1 MKNCRLNPNIVSFF
15 KNFII
20 IISTIIGIL
29 FAILAVLFIL
39 SSAIGY
45 LMYFLNATDLMA
57 YIFDGCKHEID
68 TSFEYIFY
76 VGSKALSFIFVTLVG
91 AILIFL
97 LTIVIYSEARESYRY
112 KKRDLKYKFEGAEQ
126 PWYRILLSYII
137 VCDKTK

>member
-20 IISTIIGIL
+20 IISTILGIL

-57 YIFDGCKHEID
+57 YIFDGCKCEID
-68 TSFEYIFY
+68 TLFRYIFF
-76 VGSKALSFIFVTLVG
+76 VGLKALSFIFVALL
-91 AILIFL
+91 ILSL
-97 LTIVIYSEARESYRY
+97 ANVIYSEAKESYRY
-112 KKRDLKYKFEGAEQ
+112 KKRELKYKFEGVDQ

>member
-20 IISTIIGIL
+20 IISNILGIL

-45 LMYFLNATDLMA
+45 LMYFIDATDLMA
-57 YIFDGCKHEID
+57 YIFDGCKCEID
-68 TSFEYIFY
+68 TLFGYIFF
-76 VGSKALSFIFVTLVG
+76 VGLKAISFIFVALL
-91 AILIFL
+91 ILSL
-97 LTIVIYSEARESYRY
+97 ANVIYSETKESYRY
-112 KKRDLKYKFEGAEQ
+112 KKRYLKYKFEGVDQ

>member
-1 MKNCRLNPNIVSFF
+1 MKNCRLNPNILSFF

-20 IISTIIGIL
+20 IISTILGIL

-57 YIFDGCKHEID
+57 YIFDGCKHEIN
-68 TSFEYIFY
+68 TLFGYIFY
-76 VGSKALSFIFVTLVG
+76 VGLKALSFIFLALVG
-91 AILIFL
+91 AILIL
-97 LTIVIYSEARESYRY
+97 LLACGIYSEAKESYRY

>member
-1 MKNCRLNPNIVSFF
+1 MKNCRLKPNIVSFF

-20 IISTIIGIL
+20 IISTILGIL

-57 YIFDGCKHEID
+57 YIFDGCKCEID
-68 TSFEYIFY
+68 TLFGYIFF
-76 VGSKALSFIFVTLVG
+76 VGLKAILFIFVALL
-91 AILIFL
+91 ILSL
-97 LTIVIYSEARESYRY
+97 ANVIYSEAKESYRY
-112 KKRDLKYKFEGAEQ
+112 KKRELKYKFEGVDQ

>member
-1 MKNCRLNPNIVSFF
+1 MKNCRLKPNIVSFF

-20 IISTIIGIL
+20 IISTILGIL

-57 YIFDGCKHEID
+57 YIFDGCKQEMD
-68 TSFEYIFY
+68 TLFEYIFY
-76 VGSKALSFIFVTLVG
+76 IGAKALAVSIASALVC
-91 AILIFL
+91 L
-97 LTIVIYSEARESYRY
+97 LANAIYSEAKESYRY
-112 KKRDLKYKFEGAEQ
+112 KKRELKYKFEGVDQ

>member
-15 KNFII
+15 KSSMILLSAI
-20 IISTIIGIL
+20 VGIL

-57 YIFDGCKHEID
+57 YIFDGCKCEID
-68 TSFEYIFY
+68 TLFGYIFF
-76 VGSKALSFIFVTLVG
+76 VGLKALSFIFVALL
-91 AILIFL
+91 ILSL
-97 LTIVIYSEARESYRY
+97 ANAIYSEAKESYRY
-112 KKRDLKYKFEGAEQ
+112 KKRELKYKFEGTEQ

>member
-20 IISTIIGIL
+20 IISTILGIL

-57 YIFDGCKHEID
+57 YIFDGCKCEID
-68 TSFEYIFY
+68 TLFGYIFF
-76 VGSKALSFIFVTLVG
+76 VGLKALSFIFVALL
-91 AILIFL
+91 ILSL
-97 LTIVIYSEARESYRY
+97 ANVIYSEAKESYRY
-112 KKRDLKYKFEGAEQ
+112 KKRELKYKFEGVDQ

>member
-15 KNFII
+15 KSSII
-20 IISTIIGIL
+20 IISNILGIL
-29 FAILAVLFIL
+29 FAILAIFFIL

-57 YIFDGCKHEID
+57 YIFDGCNREID
-68 TSFEYIFY
+68 TLFGYIFFI
-76 VGSKALSFIFVTLVG
+76 GLKAFSFIFVALVG
-91 AILIFL
+91 AILIL
-97 LTIVIYSEARESYRY
+97 SLACGIYSEAKESYRY
-112 KKRDLKYKFEGAEQ
+112 KKRYLKYKFEGVDQ

>member
-20 IISTIIGIL
+20 IISTILGIL

-57 YIFDGCKHEID
+57 YIFDGCKCEID
-68 TSFEYIFY
+68 TLFGYIFF
-76 VGSKALSFIFVTLVG
+76 VGLKALSFIFVALL
-91 AILIFL
+91 ILSL
-97 LTIVIYSEARESYRY
+97 ANVIYSEAKESYRY
-112 KKRDLKYKFEGAEQ
+112 KKRDLKYKFEGVDQ

>member
-1 MKNCRLNPNIVSFF
+1 MKNCRLKPNIVSFF

-20 IISTIIGIL
+20 IISNILGIL

-45 LMYFLNATDLMA
+45 LMYFLNATDSMA
-57 YIFDGCKHEID
+57 YIFDGCKCEID
-68 TSFEYIFY
+68 TLFGYIFF
-76 VGSKALSFIFVTLVG
+76 VGLKALSFIFVALL
-91 AILIFL
+91 ILSL
-97 LTIVIYSEARESYRY
+97 ANVIYSETKESYRY
-112 KKRDLKYKFEGAEQ
+112 KKRDLKYKFDGAEQ

>member
-1 MKNCRLNPNIVSFF
+1 MKNCRLNPEITNFF

-20 IISTIIGIL
+20 ITSTILGIL

-39 SSAIGY
+39 SSVIGY
-45 LMYFLNATDLMA
+45 SMYFLDDTDLMA
-57 YIFDGCKHEID
+57 YIFDGCKQEID
-68 TSFEYIFY
+68 TLFEYIFY
-76 VGSKALSFIFVTLVG
+76 VGSKALSFIFVALVG

>member
-1 MKNCRLNPNIVSFF
+1 MKNCRLKPNIVSFF

-20 IISTIIGIL
+20 IISTILGIL

-57 YIFDGCKHEID
+57 YIFDGCKCEID
-68 TSFEYIFY
+68 TLFGYIFF
-76 VGSKALSFIFVTLVG
+76 VGLKALSFIFVALL
-91 AILIFL
+91 ILSL
-97 LTIVIYSEARESYRY
+97 ANGIYSEAKESYRY
-112 KKRDLKYKFEGAEQ
+112 KKRELKYKFEGVDQ

>member
-20 IISTIIGIL
+20 IISTILGVL

-45 LMYFLNATDLMA
+45 SMYFLNATDLMA
-57 YIFDGCKHEID
+57 YIFDGCKQEMH
-68 TSFEYIFY
+68 TLFGYIFY
-76 VGSKALSFIFVTLVG
+76 VGSKALSFIFVGLVG
-91 AILIFL
+91 TILIFL
-97 LTIVIYSEARESYRY
+97 LSIVIYSEARESYRY

>member
-15 KNFII
+15 KSSMILL
-20 IISTIIGIL
+20 SAIIGIL

-57 YIFDGCKHEID
+57 YIFDECKCEID
-68 TSFEYIFY
+68 TLFGYIFF
-76 VGSKALSFIFVTLVG
+76 VGLKALSFIFVALL
-91 AILIFL
+91 ILSL
-97 LTIVIYSEARESYRY
+97 ANVIYSETKESYRY
-112 KKRDLKYKFEGAEQ
+112 KKRDLKYKFDGAEQ

>member
-1 MKNCRLNPNIVSFF
+1 MKNCRLNQNIVSFF

-20 IISTIIGIL
+20 IISNILWIL
-29 FAILAVLFIL
+29 FVILAVLFIL
-39 SSAIGY
+39 SSTIGY
-45 LMYFLNATDLMA
+45 LMYFLNATDLME

-68 TSFEYIFY
+68 TLFEYIFY
-76 VGSKALSFIFVTLVG
+76 VGSKAFSFIFATLVG

-97 LTIVIYSEARESYRY
+97 LAYGIYSEVKESYRC
-112 KKRDLKYKFEGAEQ
+112 KKRELKYKFDGINQ

>member
-1 MKNCRLNPNIVSFF
+1 MKNCRLNLNIVSFF

-20 IISTIIGIL
+20 IISTILGIL

-57 YIFDGCKHEID
+57 YIFDGCKCEID
-68 TSFEYIFY
+68 TLFGYIFF
-76 VGSKALSFIFVTLVG
+76 VGLKAISFIFVALAG
-91 AILIFL
+91 AILIL
-97 LTIVIYSEARESYRY
+97 SLAHGIYSETKESYRY
-112 KKRDLKYKFEGAEQ
+112 KKRDLKYKFEGVDQ

>member
-20 IISTIIGIL
+20 IISTILGIL

-57 YIFDGCKHEID
+57 YIFDGCKREID
-68 TSFEYIFY
+68 TLFGYIFF
-76 VGSKALSFIFVTLVG
+76 VGLKALSFIFVALL
-91 AILIFL
+91 ILSL
-97 LTIVIYSEARESYRY
+97 ANVIYSEAKESYRY
-112 KKRDLKYKFEGAEQ
+112 KKRELKYKFEGVDQ
-126 PWYRILLSYII
+126 PWYRILL
-137 VCDKTK
+137 

>member
-20 IISTIIGIL
+20 IISNILGIL
-29 FAILAVLFIL
+29 FAILAVFFIL

-45 LMYFLNATDLMA
+45 LIYFLNATDLMA
-57 YIFDGCKHEID
+57 YIFDGCKREID
-68 TSFEYIFY
+68 TLFGYIFFI
-76 VGSKALSFIFVTLVG
+76 GLKALSFIFVALL
-91 AILIFL
+91 ILSL
-97 LTIVIYSEARESYRY
+97 ACVIYSEAKESYRY
-112 KKRDLKYKFEGAEQ
+112 KKRDLKYKFEGTEQ

>member
-20 IISTIIGIL
+20 IISNILGIL
-29 FAILAVLFIL
+29 FAILAILFIL
-39 SSAIGY
+39 SSVIGY
-45 LMYFLNATDLMA
+45 LMYFLDATDLMA

-68 TSFEYIFY
+68 TLFEYTFY
-76 VGSKALSFIFVTLVG
+76 VGSKAISFIFVALVG
-91 AILIFL
+91 VILIL
-97 LTIVIYSEARESYRY
+97 LFAIVNYSEAKESYRR
-112 KKRDLKYKFEGAEQ
+112 KKRDLKYKFEDIEQ

>member
-1 MKNCRLNPNIVSFF
+1 MKNCRLNPNIVNFF
-15 KNFII
+15 KISII
-20 IISTIIGIL
+20 IISTILGIS
-29 FAILAVLFIL
+29 FAILAVFFIL

-68 TSFEYIFY
+68 TLFGYIFY
-76 VGSKALSFIFVTLVG
+76 VGLKALSFIFLALVG
-91 AILIFL
+91 AILIL
-97 LTIVIYSEARESYRY
+97 LLACGIYSEAKESYRY

>member
-20 IISTIIGIL
+20 IISTILGIL

-57 YIFDGCKHEID
+57 YIFDGCNREID
-68 TSFEYIFY
+68 TLFGYIFF
-76 VGSKALSFIFVTLVG
+76 VGLKALSFIFVALL
-91 AILIFL
+91 ILSL
-97 LTIVIYSEARESYRY
+97 ANVIYSEAKESYRY
-112 KKRDLKYKFEGAEQ
+112 KKRYLKYKFEGTEQ